1 MSKLILIIE
10 DEAQL
15 AEILSDALKKANLK
29 TIIAKDGEQGL
40 KLALNKSPDLIL
52 LDLMLP
58 KKSGIEV
65 LKSLRHQEK
74 GKSIPVIVLTNLTD
88 PATINEALQNG
99 VANFLVKSNWDIDA
113 LVIEI
118 KSALR

>member
-1 MSKLILIIE
+1 MSKLILIVE